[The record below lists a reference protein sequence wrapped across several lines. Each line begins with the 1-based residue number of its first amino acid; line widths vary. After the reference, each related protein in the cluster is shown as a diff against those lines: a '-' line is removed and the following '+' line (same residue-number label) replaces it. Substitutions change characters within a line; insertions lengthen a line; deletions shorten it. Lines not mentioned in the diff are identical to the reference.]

1 MSRERWAER
10 FTAIAR
16 AHWTDARVDE
26 LTGGKRLAITPPEAP
41 LLLRA
46 LGLLDGD
53 GALPPAR
60 VRKFLQINHLV
71 RLVEPA
77 FADLRR
83 HATIRVLD
91 AGCGRSYLT
100 LLLAWYARHRWQHR
114 LEVLGI
120 DRDPDVIAEC
130 RRRTAIAKLD
140 DVARFETAELA
151 TADVGTVHAVV
162 SLHACDTATCDAIAI
177 GARHAAEVIAV
188 APCCQ
193 AELARGWAALA
204 DNHGTG
210 GFAPIWNAPHL
221 RREVAAHITDSMRA
235 LLLRAAGY
243 QVTACELVA
252 EGHSPKN
259 TLLRAVRGSPDPAAR
274 AEYDALV
281 ATTGGCGLAL
291 AGRLST
297 DARA

>member
-1 MSRERWAER
+1 VSRDVWAARYTEIAHQHWTAER
-10 FTAIAR
+10 TA
-16 AHWTDARVDE
+16 E
-26 LTGGKRLAITPPEAP
+26 LTGGKRLAIVPGEAP

-53 GALPPAR
+53 AAMSPAH

-77 FADLRR
+77 FAELRTR
-83 HATIRVLD
+83 HPTIQVLD

-100 LLLAWYARHRWQHR
+100 LLLAWCARERWNHR

-130 RRRTAIAKLD
+130 RRRTAIAELD
-140 DVARFETAELA
+140 DVVRFETAELA
-151 TADVGTVHAVV
+151 AAEVGAVHAVV

-177 GARHAAEVIAV
+177 GAKLDAEVIAV

-193 AELARGWAALA
+193 AELARGWATLA
-204 DNHGTG
+204 EQGAAG
-210 GFAPIWNAPHL
+210 GFAPIWNAGHL
-221 RREVAAHITDSMRA
+221 RRETAAHVTDAMRV

-243 QVTACELVA
+243 QVTATELVA
-252 EGHSPKN
+252 EGHSTKN
-259 TLLRAVRGSPDPAAR
+259 TLLRATRGAPDPSAR

-281 ATTGGCGLAL
+281 SATGGCGLAL
-291 AGRLST
+291 A
-297 DARA
+297 ARV